1 MVNIGRLGQ
10 AASTI
15 DLDAGTLAFEEGA
28 RAARRPRSHQ
38 AHGEIV
44 LTVP

>member
-1 MVNIGRLGQ
+1 MNIGRLGQ

-38 AHGEIV
+38 VHGEIV